1 MINTLWAFLAA
12 AAWPLVRKVLVMLG
26 IGVLTYGAL
35 TTLVNSII
43 GHAVANW
50 GQLTG
55 AALQLSSLG
64 GIPECLGIIC
74 GALVARVA
82 FLAVGKIGVITK

>member
-1 MINTLWAFLAA
+1 MTNLWAFLAA

-26 IGVLTYGAL
+26 IGLITYGAL
-35 TTLVNSII
+35 TTLVNSVI
-43 GHAVANW
+43 GYAVSNW

-64 GIPECLGIIC
+64 GIPQFLGIVC

-82 FLAVGKIGVITK
+82 FLAVGRIGVITK

>member
-1 MINTLWAFLAA
+1 MTSLWAFLASA
-12 AAWPLVRKVLVMLG
+12 SWPLVRKVLVMLG
-26 IGVLTYGAL
+26 IGTITYAAL
-35 TTLVNSII
+35 TTLVNSIV
-43 GHAVANW
+43 ANAQANW

-64 GIPECLGIIC
+64 GIPQVLGIIT

-82 FLAVGKIGVITK
+82 FLAVGKIGMITK